1 MTFLGCV
8 QQLLSQLESQN
19 CSFSGLEVHTDHS
32 AVTGSQEA
40 DTLLCFVLEEACCG
54 SLLLRKVSI
63 LAPRMTTVSLE
74 V

>member
-32 AVTGSQEA
+32 AVTGSQET

-54 SLLLRKVSI
+54 SLLLRKVSV

-74 V
+74 I